1 MLLDCSTLLQP
12 GAVSLDVSVPDR
24 DTAIRYATGL
34 LKNDPAVLDLEG
46 FTKAVL
52 ARERLHSTALPVGV
66 AFPHTRK
73 SVVQNVVLSAL
84 RLKPAV
90 SFEGVMVHLIF
101 VIGSPANR
109 TADHL
114 SVLAWLAKKMADA
127 ALLNQLLN
135 VETPEGFCELLAAPT
150 S

>member
-1 MLLDCSTLLQP
+1 M
-12 GAVSLDVSVPDR
+12 DVSVPDR

-34 LKNDPAVLDLEG
+34 LKNDPAVLDLDG
-46 FTKAVL
+46 FTESVL
-52 ARERLHSTALPVGV
+52 AREHLHSTALPVGV

-73 SVVQNVVLSAL
+73 SMVQNVVLSAL

-114 SVLAWLAKKMADA
+114 SVLAWLAKKVADA
-127 ALLNQLLN
+127 ALLNQLLS
-135 VETPEGFCELLAAPT
+135 VETPTDFCELLAAPT